1 MKEHEKFQLNQQHQQ
16 LRAALME
23 QLTSAQKRIKELEQL
38 NKSHQELNGKLQLEI
53 ARLKGAL

>member
-1 MKEHEKFQLNQQHQQ
+1 MKEYEKFQLNQQHQQ

-23 QLTSAQKRIKELEQL
+23 QLTVAQKRVQELEKL